1 MAAMGT
7 GVETSESSGER
18 GLSRFLTRER
28 IRAYPA
34 VTFAV
39 LLALAVY
46 DRLAGKGLL
55 NAFDGALGGDFL
67 SFYTGGAFVLRGRSL
82 DLLSESAQLAFQ
94 RRVLGAN
101 VEGISV
107 WVSPPYFAWF
117 FSPLSLLPYPVAYV
131 VFVAFSVTIVTVA
144 FRALTRTLGLHQST
158 ARTWW
163 VVLQYYPTLQWLL
176 NGQITGLWLSVF
188 IFVFLSLRAGRDAR
202 AGLALGL
209 FACKP
214 TLALGLAMALLVAR
228 RWVTLSCAVL
238 TTTALL
244 AVGFVT
250 VPAAMREY
258 LDRGPAL
265 VSFVR
270 ESGYHLAGLHG
281 SFEFA
286 TLLLD
291 GFSRRLASVAGLLV
305 CGALVAAAGSQWLRA
320 EWNAGSRIWDLRMT
334 VTLAL
339 GVIASPHLYGY
350 DLALLALPLW
360 IVAAR
365 TSSTSGLPLDGGPVL
380 RASAFVWALGLLGPA
395 LALAQEHL
403 TRRILGVAAI
413 VQLGVLAI
421 IVWAMRVHRL
431 AFDPGRTC

>member
-1 MAAMGT
+1 VN
-7 GVETSESSGER
+7 GV
-18 GLSRFLTRER
+18 LTRER

-39 LLALAVY
+39 LMAFAAY
-46 DRLAGKGLL
+46 DRVAGNGLL

-67 SFYTGGAFVLRGRSL
+67 SFYTGGSFVLHGRSP

-94 RRVLGAN
+94 RGVLGAN
-101 VEGISV
+101 VDATSV

-117 FSPLSLLPYPVAYV
+117 FAPLSLLPYPVAYV
-131 VFVAFSVTIVTVA
+131 VFVVFSVAVVTLA
-144 FRALTRTLGLHQST
+144 FRALTHALGLEQTT

-176 NGQITGLWLSVF
+176 NGQITGLWLGAF
-188 IFVFLSLRAGRDAR
+188 IAIYLSLREGRDAR
-202 AGLALGL
+202 AGFVLGL

-214 TLALGLAMALLVAR
+214 TLALGLAVALLVAR
-228 RWVTLSCAVL
+228 RWLTLICAAL
-238 TTTALL
+238 TAMALL
-244 AVGFVT
+244 VVGFVS

-258 LDRGPAL
+258 LYRGPAL

-286 TLLLD
+286 TLLFD
-291 GFSRRLASVAGLLV
+291 GVSRRFASAMGLLV
-305 CGALVAAAGSQWLRA
+305 CGGLVAAAGSPWFRA
-320 EWNAGSRIWDLRMT
+320 DWRPGSREWDLCMAA
-334 VTLAL
+334 TLAL

-350 DLALLALPLW
+350 DLALLALPFW
-360 IVAAR
+360 IVVAR
-365 TSSTSGLPLDGGPVL
+365 TSSTTGLPLDGGPVL

-403 TRRILGVAAI
+403 TRRILGVPAMVQFGVVAI
-413 VQLGVLAI
+413 FA
-421 IVWAMRVHRL
+421 WALCVHRL
-431 AFDPGRTC
+431 TFQPPRTC